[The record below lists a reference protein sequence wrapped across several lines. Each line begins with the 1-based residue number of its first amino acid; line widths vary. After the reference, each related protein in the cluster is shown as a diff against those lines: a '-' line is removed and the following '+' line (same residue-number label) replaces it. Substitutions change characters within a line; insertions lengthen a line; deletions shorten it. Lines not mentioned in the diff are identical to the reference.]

1 MAADENRA
9 LVLIVDDSRFD
20 RELAREALESHARI
34 ECCADGEAALE
45 IARREPV
52 ALVISDLSM
61 PGLSGLDLLA
71 EIRRQHPHSEFV
83 LLTGRA
89 SVDSAVRAL
98 RLGAADYL
106 TKPIDPQDLALVVQ
120 QILERKRLV
129 VENERLRETLE
140 TIEACRALTPCL
152 DPGEVYAVTLDL
164 LLKRLSRS
172 RGIALFH
179 RSALPASDGVVFR
192 GLSETDASRLRSI
205 LVNEK
210 QVDLDA
216 VTQVGMIT
224 RSPLHE
230 ALGQVE
236 VEAGPMLAI
245 PITGEEA
252 EAGVIWVL
260 EDERRFEEEEIER
273 ASIIAAHASISIR
286 NAERYHRAKEKA
298 FIDDVTEVHNVR
310 YLLSAADHEI
320 RRAER
325 YGSPL
330 SFLFLD
336 LDRFK
341 LVNDRFGHLVGS
353 RALRRLSQ
361 VMQVCIRQVDT
372 LARYGGD
379 EFTILLVDTDL
390 PMAAEVAER
399 IRKAVEDERFE
410 GGGDE
415 PMRLT
420 VSIGVATY
428 PEHGRSREELLDTSD
443 KAMYRAK
450 SLGRNRVCTAS
461 ELES

>member
-1 MAADENRA
+1 MAADQQRA

-20 RELAREALESHARI
+20 RELAREALEGHARI
-34 ECCADGEAALE
+34 ECCASAEEALE
-45 IARREPV
+45 IVRREPV
-52 ALVISDLSM
+52 DLVLSDLLM
-61 PGLSGLDLLA
+61 PGLSGLELLA
-71 EIRRQHPHSEFV
+71 EVRREQPHAEFV

-89 SVDSAVRAL
+89 SVDSAVGAL
-98 RLGAADYL
+98 RMGAADYL
-106 TKPIDPQDLALVVQ
+106 TKPIQPEQLSRVVQ
-120 QILERKRLV
+120 RILERQRLMG
-129 VENERLRETLE
+129 ENERLRETVE

-152 DPGEVYAVTLDL
+152 DPGEVCAVALDL
-164 LLKRLSRS
+164 LLKSLGRS

-179 RSALPASDGVVFR
+179 RIALPASDGVVFR
-192 GLSETDASRLRSI
+192 GLSEAAARRLRGI
-205 LVNEK
+205 LVDEK
-210 QVDLDA
+210 LVDLDA
-216 VTQVGMIT
+216 VGEVSVVT
-224 RSPLHE
+224 RSPLHD

-236 VEAGPMLAI
+236 VEAGPMLAM
-245 PITGEEA
+245 PVTGKEA
-252 EAGVIWVL
+252 EAGVIWIL
-260 EDERRFEEEEIER
+260 QDDRPFGSGEIER
-273 ASIIAAHASISIR
+273 AVLITGHASLSIR

-298 FIDDVTEVHNVR
+298 FIDDVTDIHNVR

-361 VMQVCIRQVDT
+361 VMQVCVRQVDT

-390 PMAAEVAER
+390 PMAVEVAER

-428 PEHGRSREELLDTSD
+428 PEHGRSRGELLDTSD

-461 ELES
+461 ELET